1 VKLLCWFG
9 KDKFGNDTIKFHCID
24 VDKSNHL
31 GEDCAKAIKKSLE
44 VFTGCDEFDVIAM
57 TGDYIVGEAG

>member
-1 VKLLCWFG
+1 
-9 KDKFGNDTIKFHCID
+9 
-24 VDKSNHL
+24 L

-44 VFTGCDEFDVIAM
+44 VFTGCDEFDVIVM